1 MSISFK
7 TGGPEAVQDPGQE
20 RNLIT
25 VSDKTNRCASQPRG
39 PSSSGPGWPLLQALR
54 ADSSGFISRL
64 HRDHGDITFMRLFNE
79 RASDLFTPKPV
90 REALVDHA
98 DSVICWERGIEVSA
112 QLFG

>member
-1 MSISFK
+1 
-7 TGGPEAVQDPGQE
+7 
-20 RNLIT
+20 
-25 VSDKTNRCASQPRG
+25 
-39 PSSSGPGWPLLQALR
+39 
-54 ADSSGFISRL
+54 
-64 HRDHGDITFMRLFNE
+64 MRLFNE